1 MALNI
6 KTIVKIFMIFLVFQV
21 SINSLVNTLP
31 NLISL
36 DNSEEDYL
44 DFINSQTNANFNA
57 EDEGN
62 SLLDS
67 FKSSIETE
75 NLFNDNIIDT
85 FLGVLQVIGEVIR
98 FIIQLA
104 LNILFVP
111 SIIMQIL
118 LYDFIGISS
127 LLLASTVVVNI
138 FFYMTLFY
146 IIFNRR
152 TTQ

>member
-36 DNSEEDYL
+36 DNDEQDYL

-98 FIIQLA
+98 FIVQLA